1 MCPVCCNSED
11 EDDHLEVVGIFSS
24 ILSLW
29 LRRGPEL
36 QRAGVN
42 VETAQFSVQR
52 RGNQLVVLQTHNRHE
67 DVYFKRTQRKLNS
80 NFVVQ
85 IMFPMGKKYSAQLH
99 IKSRPASLCR
109 VKYNYRD
116 IHLLEKHFNRYVYI
130 CIRRMMCQTGFQS
143 CFLSFGRW
151 WSNSKQIY
159 SCVWFILSC
168 GVHYVLNGHWEDFRR
183 WSAVNLSVRIN
194 EAPSHTHGLRVV
206 DKRIG
211 FIVTVT
217 DIDEILHP
225 VSSLLLNSASLK

>member
-130 CIRRMMCQTGFQS
+130 CIRRMIGQTGFQS
-143 CFLSFGRW
+143 CFCHLGDDGQTQSKSTAVSDLFSHVAFIMYWMVIERISGDDQQWIYLWGSMKLPLILTASELS
-151 WSNSKQIY
+151 I
-159 SCVWFILSC
+159 
-168 GVHYVLNGHWEDFRR
+168 NG
-183 WSAVNLSVRIN
+183 S
-194 EAPSHTHGLRVV
+194 
-206 DKRIG
+206 
-211 FIVTVT
+211 
-217 DIDEILHP
+217 
-225 VSSLLLNSASLK
+225 VSS